1 MTLPFRRWRAALC
14 RRPVL
19 LLVARADGGGG
30 GSDCGAGEQPSYV
43 GAPTTGAG
51 TGCRW
56 SPSEV
61 EVRHDDDGDEGGG
74 HEVDG
79 GAERGPPA
87 GVGHESGAV
96 LPEVLE

>member
-1 MTLPFRRWRAALC
+1 MA
-14 RRPVL
+14 V
-19 LLVARADGGGG
+19 V
-30 GSDCGAGEQPSYV
+30 DCGAGERPSYV
-43 GAPTTGAG
+43 GAPSTGAG
-51 TGCRW
+51 TGCGW

-61 EVRHDDDGDEGGG
+61 EVRHDGDGDEGGG

-96 LPEVLE
+96 LPEVLEAVAGQPGHQKPAGAGDRRRGYDNENR